1 MEALQ
6 GAAEPTAP
14 TAAAPRELQR
24 PAQRP
29 APGLAVAEQA
39 AQLASRDLLVPRV
52 QLTSVRGR
60 RYWPEW
66 AWLAVPVL
74 LARRRNPM
82 STPNR
87 ARS

>member
-1 MEALQ
+1 MEALP

-14 TAAAPRELQR
+14 TAAAPQRSLQ
-24 PAQRP
+24 P
-29 APGLAVAEQA
+29 APGPAVAEQA
-39 AQLASRDLLVPRV
+39 AQLASRDLPVPRV
-52 QLTSVRGR
+52 QLTSARGR

-66 AWLAVPVL
+66 AWLAVPEQ

-87 ARS
+87 AKS